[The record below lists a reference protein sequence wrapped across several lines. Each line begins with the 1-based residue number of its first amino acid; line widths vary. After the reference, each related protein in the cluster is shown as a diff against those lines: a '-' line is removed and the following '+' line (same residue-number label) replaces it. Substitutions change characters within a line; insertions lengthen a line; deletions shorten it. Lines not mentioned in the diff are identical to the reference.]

1 MKKMELYGSLHIPL
15 YLFTLE
21 IKETIYSLFRIC
33 YMASTLE

>member
-21 IKETIYSLFRIC
+21 IKETIYNNRDAFEHLK
-33 YMASTLE
+33 